1 MKNLKPIKIF
11 TILQTVILII
21 VLLLSVFLEYNVLIE
36 LTIWAITSIVIFIL
50 YGPFSLDSRKRKDE
64 EENININKLSND
76 ALNFARFGI
85 VRYDDNYKIT
95 WMSSYLREK
104 GYEQTSDKITAW
116 LPELMELLDGSVD
129 NVKVC
134 ISEDTYIVSR
144 KSSGPVLLFKDI
156 TKEAIIQKQY
166 IDDRLVL
173 GLIHFDN
180 YDEIMLYEDE
190 SNKAVIYNKIR
201 KPVIDYITEIGGII
215 KNTGSSNYLIV
226 LNETSYNNM
235 ASKDFPILKTV
246 RDNSKK
252 LDLSLTLSM
261 AFARGSNDATELDTL
276 CSELLA
282 LAQSRGGDQ
291 IATKLIGQ
299 DIKFYGGS
307 TETNKRVS
315 KVRVRVMA
323 NSLLDLLNKSSNVI
337 IVGHKDMDADCVA
350 ATIITSNIARS
361 YNKEPYIIAKTGG
374 IEPVIGDIIK
384 LFEPDLRD
392 KHNFV
397 SESEA
402 LNQLNEDSL
411 VIMVDHH
418 NLDISNGQ
426 KVLNKAKNI
435 VILDHHRRLVDL
447 KINPT
452 LLYIEPQT
460 SSATELLTEL
470 IPYMSNDIDINAGEA
485 NLMYLGLIID
495 TNHFV
500 NRTSSRTFEAAS
512 VLRSMGADPML
523 CDQLLEENYDFFT
536 ARTEMLNYAVMYDNK
551 LVCAID
557 NDKIY
562 SRTMLSMVANT
573 LSKIKEV
580 DAAFVIGYTDNKTV
594 AISARGNEELN
605 VHIVMEKM
613 GGGGHLTQAAMQ
625 REKTTVKE
633 IELELLSIIND
644 KENN

>member
-384 LFEPDLRD
+384 LFEQDLSD

>member
-1 MKNLKPIKIF
+1 MKNLKPIKAF
-11 TILQTVILII
+11 TILQTVVLII
-21 VLLLSVFLEYNVLIE
+21 VLLLSVFLEYSVLME
-36 LTIWAITSIVIFIL
+36 LTIWSITSIVIFLL
-50 YGPFSLDSRKRKDE
+50 YGPFSLDSKKRKDE
-64 EENININKLSND
+64 EENININKLSNE
-76 ALNFARFGI
+76 ALNFAKFGI

-116 LPELMELLDGSVD
+116 LPEIMELLDGSVD

-134 ISEDTYIVSR
+134 ISQDTYIVSR
-144 KSSGPVLLFKDI
+144 KSKEPVLLFKDI

-173 GLIHFDN
+173 GLVHFDN

-201 KPVIDYITEIGGII
+201 KPVIDYISEIGGII
-215 KNTGSSNYLIV
+215 KNTGSTNYLIV

-252 LDLSLTLSM
+252 LDLALTLSM
-261 AFARGSNDATELDTL
+261 AFARGSNDANELDTL

-291 IATKLIGQ
+291 IVTKLIGQ
-299 DIKFYGGS
+299 DIKFYGGR

-323 NSLLDLLNKSSNVI
+323 NSLLDLLKKSSNVI

-350 ATIITSNIARS
+350 ATIITSNIART
-361 YNKEPYIIAKTGG
+361 YNKESYIIAKTGG
-374 IEPVIGDIIK
+374 IEPIIGDIIK
-384 LFEPDLRD
+384 LFEDDLNE

-402 LNQLNEDSL
+402 LNQLNEDTL

-418 NLDISNGQ
+418 NVDISNGK

-470 IPYMSNDIDINAGEA
+470 IPYMSNDIDINVGEA

-500 NRTSSRTFEAAS
+500 NRTSSRTFDAAS

-523 CDQLLEENYDFFT
+523 CDQLLEEDYDFFT
-536 ARTEMLNYAVMYDNK
+536 ARTEMLSYAVMYDNK

-573 LSKIKEV
+573 LVKIKEV
-580 DAAFVIGYTDNKTV
+580 DAAYVIGYTDNKTV

-605 VHIVMEKM
+605 VHVVMEKM

-625 REKTTVKE
+625 REKTTIKE
-633 IELELLSIIND
+633 VELELLSIIND
-644 KENN
+644 NESN

>member
-21 VLLLSVFLEYNVLIE
+21 VLLLSVFLEYNVLME

-384 LFEPDLRD
+384 LFEQDLSD

-580 DAAFVIGYTDNKTV
+580 DAAYVIGYTDNKTV